1 MKLSKTTW
9 ALGLSCLLGAGIA
22 QAQQI
27 GPNPT
32 SSQLN
37 ASAGPFAVSTSNVSS
52 LVLGFGG
59 GTIYYPTTSG
69 SYGVIAV
76 CPGFTGTESSI
87 AWFARRL
94 ASHGFVTIAM
104 NTNTTLDQPGSRAT
118 QIRAA
123 INYVINSSSSTVR
136 SRVNSSIRGAA
147 EISAQFDPT
156 TDMVVA
162 LQQVQ
167 NRLAETRGEL
177 PTELDLT
184 VERLTPAVFPI
195 LILSMT
201 GSLPTPD
208 LNDFAT
214 YVVKPELARVPGAG
228 RIEVL
233 SSDSREIEVALDPR
247 RLSAAGL
254 SVVDVADA
262 LKAQNQLLPVG
273 RFPQSGQQHL
283 SLASGLWQS
292 PEQIADAPVL
302 VSSSRAILYAGN
314 SLEGFAASARGAAE
328 ALRHTLDAARTVA

>member
-147 EISAQFDPT
+147 GHSMGGGGTLIASADDASLKVGIPLTPWNTTSLGFTSIRVPQMIFGADGDSIAPNSSHARPFYNAIPTSTKKAYALLNNASHFTPNT
-156 TDMVVA
+156 TDERMGRYGVA
-162 LQQVQ
+162 FAKRFAY
-167 NRLAETRGEL
+167 NDTRYTTFL
-177 PTELDLT
+177 
-184 VERLTPAVFPI
+184 
-195 LILSMT
+195 T
-201 GSLPTPD
+201 GSEHNSYNT
-208 LNDFAT
+208 
-214 YVVKPELARVPGAG
+214 
-228 RIEVL
+228 
-233 SSDSREIEVALDPR
+233 
-247 RLSAAGL
+247 
-254 SVVDVADA
+254 
-262 LKAQNQLLPVG
+262 
-273 RFPQSGQQHL
+273 
-283 SLASGLWQS
+283 
-292 PEQIADAPVL
+292 
-302 VSSSRAILYAGN
+302 SSRFDTFLSTGP
-314 SLEGFAASARGAAE
+314 F
-328 ALRHTLDAARTVA
+328 